1 MGRYSS
7 VQAYA
12 DNNANVR
19 KVAYEQVAVGA
30 SNESKGFGKLFYIL
44 RIIYKIN

>member
-12 DNNANVR
+12 DNNSNVR
-19 KVAYEQVAVGA
+19 KVAYEQVAN
-30 SNESKGFGKLFYIL
+30 SNSDSAPKAGMYFD
-44 RIIYKIN
+44 